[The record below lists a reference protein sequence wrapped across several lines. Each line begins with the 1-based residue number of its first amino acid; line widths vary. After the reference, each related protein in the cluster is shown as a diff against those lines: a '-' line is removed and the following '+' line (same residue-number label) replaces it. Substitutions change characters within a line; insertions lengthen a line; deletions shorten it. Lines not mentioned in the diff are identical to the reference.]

1 MSSRTSMMIL
11 SPQSNHGAKIEDD
24 QNATNQIT
32 NETTTLVDTTTDSSY
47 LGTTSLISMYLHSFF
62 VFSRPWR
69 NFFFDVLQMYVH
81 SLVLVLKASCQN
93 GSS

>member
-47 LGTTSLISMYLHSFF
+47 LGTTSLISMYLHTMIHISFNF
-62 VFSRPWR
+62 TVF
-69 NFFFDVLQMYVH
+69 
-81 SLVLVLKASCQN
+81 
-93 GSS
+93 

>member
-47 LGTTSLISMYLHSFF
+47 LGTTSLISMYLLTLIHTSFNF
-62 VFSRPWR
+62 TVFEV
-69 NFFFDVLQMYVH
+69 FL
-81 SLVLVLKASCQN
+81 
-93 GSS
+93 

>member
-47 LGTTSLISMYLHSFF
+47 LGTTSLISML
-62 VFSRPWR
+62 
-69 NFFFDVLQMYVH
+69 
-81 SLVLVLKASCQN
+81 
-93 GSS
+93 

>member
-24 QNATNQIT
+24 QNATNQTT

-47 LGTTSLISMYLHSFF
+47 LGTTSLISNIFIFYL
-62 VFSRPWR
+62 
-69 NFFFDVLQMYVH
+69 
-81 SLVLVLKASCQN
+81 SLFRSNRFMLDEMT
-93 GSS
+93 

>member
-24 QNATNQIT
+24 QNATNQTT

-47 LGTTSLISMYLHSFF
+47 LGTTSLISMYYRLPNCSI
-62 VFSRPWR
+62 
-69 NFFFDVLQMYVH
+69 VLNRSIYWDF
-81 SLVLVLKASCQN
+81 
-93 GSS
+93 